1 MAAIVNEAPPR
12 RRAIGH
18 RTLGALFLA
27 MVGAILG
34 AVPGWSMCFSAWL
47 VFSWLV
53 LGCVVFSSTLLS
65 VAAAVARDWRSLR
78 VEARQLL
85 NVALLML
92 AMLPLGMLSI
102 GVEFAFARPGLV
114 ARAEASARAG
124 GPAIAMT
131 PASRDDWPMPE
142 HGFIYDRQGLVA
154 MPPSQR
160 AAAWRDDPVLTAMA
174 SECVTLSHLGG
185 AYWRWSVG
193 CDGI

>member
-27 MVGAILG
+27 TVGAILG

-65 VAAAVARDWRSLR
+65 VAAAIARDWRSLR

-131 PASRDDWPMPE
+131 PASRDDWPLPAS
-142 HGFIYDRQGLVA
+142 GFVYDRDGALA
-154 MPPSQR
+154 MPWSRRPP
-160 AAAWRDDPVLTAMA
+160 AWRDDPVLAA
-174 SECVTLSHLGG
+174 LAGECISVSHLGG
-185 AYWRWSVG
+185 AYWRWSGG
-193 CDGI
+193 CDEI